1 MPVLPP
7 FCFRRGA
14 GTETWHASGVFGNKR
29 VMRLNRQRSGD
40 AELII
45 RSCREPALFESIF
58 AHHFL
63 AVYRYLRRRVGDASA
78 EELAAE
84 TFLQA
89 FASRERYRPHSSRSA
104 LPWLFGI
111 ATNLMLEQARRQERR
126 SRAYA
131 RAAVASERAEDGDR
145 AIDRLIANED
155 ARRIAAAISALP
167 EAQREVLLLHA
178 WAELTS
184 EEIGTALAIPAATAR
199 SRLSRARAAV
209 TATLLES
216 VTTTDAGEEET

>member
-1 MPVLPP
+1 
-7 FCFRRGA
+7 
-14 GTETWHASGVFGNKR
+14 
-29 VMRLNRQRSGD
+29 MRLNRQRSGD

-58 AHHFL
+58 EHHFL

-111 ATNLMLEQARRQERR
+111 ATNLMLEQARRQERQR
-126 SRAYA
+126 RAYES
-131 RAAVASERAEDGDR
+131 AALAAERPADGDL
-145 AIDRLIANED
+145 AGDRLIAGEE
-155 ARRIAAAISALP
+155 ARRIATAISALP

-178 WAELTS
+178 WADLS
-184 EEIGTALAIPAATAR
+184 SDGIGEALAIPAATAR

-209 TATLLES
+209 AAALLED
-216 VTTTDAGEEET
+216 VATTETVEEEK

>member
-1 MPVLPP
+1 
-7 FCFRRGA
+7 
-14 GTETWHASGVFGNKR
+14 
-29 VMRLNRQRSGD
+29 MRLTRQRGGD
-40 AELII
+40 AELIV
-45 RSCREPALFESIF
+45 RSCREPASFEPIF
-58 AHHFL
+58 ERHFT

-89 FASRERYRPHSSRSA
+89 FAGRERYRPHSSRSA

-111 ATNLMLEQARRQERR
+111 ATNLMLERTRSRERQD
-126 SRAYA
+126 RAYA
-131 RAAVASERAEDGDR
+131 RAAFAEVRSEDGERAEE
-145 AIDRLIANED
+145 RLIATED

-178 WAELTS
+178 WGELSS
-184 EEIGTALAIPAATAR
+184 EEIGEALAIPAATAR

-209 TATLLES
+209 ATSLLEGAAA
-216 VTTTDAGEEET
+216 TDVDEEER

>member
-1 MPVLPP
+1 MKLI
-7 FCFRRGA
+7 
-14 GTETWHASGVFGNKR
+14 
-29 VMRLNRQRSGD
+29 RQRGGD

-45 RSCREPALFESIF
+45 RSCREPALFEPIF
-58 AHHFL
+58 ERHFV

-89 FASRERYRPHSSRSA
+89 FAARERYRPHSSRSA

-111 ATNLMLEQARRQERR
+111 ATNLMLEQARRRERR

-131 RAAVASERAEDGDR
+131 RAAAVVERAEDGDR
-145 AIDRLIANED
+145 ADERLIANED
-155 ARRIAAAISALP
+155 VRRIAAAVSALP

-178 WAELTS
+178 WGELTS
-184 EEIGTALAIPAATAR
+184 EEIGEALTIPAATAR

-209 TATLLES
+209 AASLLEAAA
-216 VTTTDAGEEET
+216 TTDLDEEER